1 MSFFKEEKRTQY
13 SPLMTR
19 EEQVRD
25 DDDAKDDGRH
35 RTRQSIASPIQSKS
49 RQRDDSREQNEM
61 MATLTMTDTSFVH
74 SLVRSLV

>member
-25 DDDAKDDGRH
+25 DDAKDAGRH
-35 RTRQSIASPIQSKS
+35 RTRQSVQSNPIQSKS
-49 RQRDDSREQNEM
+49 RQRDDSREQN
-61 MATLTMTDTSFVH
+61 ARARRDDGDTDYD
-74 SLVRSLV
+74 

>member
-25 DDDAKDDGRH
+25 DDAKDDGRH
-35 RTRQSIASPIQSKS
+35 RTRQSIQSNPIQSKS
-49 RQRDDSREQNEM
+49 RQRDDSREQN
-61 MATLTMTDTSFVH
+61 ARARRDDGGTDYD
-74 SLVRSLV
+74 

>member
-25 DDDAKDDGRH
+25 DDDDAKDDGRH
-35 RTRQSIASPIQSKS
+35 RTRQSNASPIQSKS
-49 RQRDDSREQNEM
+49 RQRDDSREQN
-61 MATLTMTDTSFVH
+61 ARARGDDGDTDYD
-74 SLVRSLV
+74 